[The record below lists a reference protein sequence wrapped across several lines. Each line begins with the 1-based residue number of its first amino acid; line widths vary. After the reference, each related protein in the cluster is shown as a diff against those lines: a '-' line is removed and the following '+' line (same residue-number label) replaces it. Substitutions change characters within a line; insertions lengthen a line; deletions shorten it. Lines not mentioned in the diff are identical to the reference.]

1 MRRNQSP
8 GRHPQTAPEISGNPR
23 YHHPQPAPEIS
34 GKIRHPSPD
43 DMVCQG
49 FRMDAVT
56 KALWHLKAALD
67 LLRQPFGSDETA
79 ALIDLITSLNQEKA
93 RLETQIPRI
102 IVKEARTKC
111 K

>member
-1 MRRNQSP
+1 MRRNPSP
-8 GRHPQTAPEISGNPR
+8 GPHPK
-23 YHHPQPAPEIS
+23 PATDTP
-34 GKIRHPSPD
+34 GKPRHPSPD

-67 LLRQPFGSDETA
+67 LLRQPFETNEIA

-93 RLETQIPRI
+93 RLESRSR
-102 IVKEARTKC
+102 RT
-111 K
+111 

>member
-1 MRRNQSP
+1 MRRNPSP
-8 GRHPQTAPEISGNPR
+8 GPHPQTSPSAP
-23 YHHPQPAPEIS
+23 
-34 GKIRHPSPD
+34 GKPHYPSPD

-102 IVKEARTKC
+102 IVKEARSKR